1 MIAKIRSK
9 FCYNIN
15 ENRIQTK
22 NSIEI
27 NIMHTLS
34 VYYFV
39 GELCF
44 NLLSPISEFL
54 TRIHTIQLTDTLI
67 IKYTYIV
74 QTFNDLNLQ
83 LISWFVVSF
92 AQR

>member
-1 MIAKIRSK
+1 
-9 FCYNIN
+9 
-15 ENRIQTK
+15 
-22 NSIEI
+22 
-27 NIMHTLS
+27 MHTLS
-34 VYYFV
+34 VYYYV

-67 IKYTYIV
+67 IEYILYK
-74 QTFNDLNLQ
+74 FNDLNLQ
-83 LISWFVVSF
+83 LISWFVISF